1 MFVIQLLGNR
11 QEWPGSL
18 AIALAI
24 CVPGKSGSSLRIVT
38 TALAGASMNTPG
50 DAVRI
55 TSNCS
60 ASSGNTSLEIVM
72 ETTTSV

>member
-1 MFVIQLLGNR
+1 MYVTTPPENGQ
-11 QEWPGSL
+11 
-18 AIALAI
+18 AL
-24 CVPGKSGSSLRIVT
+24 CLFRVPGKSGSSLRIVT

-72 ETTTSV
+72 GITTSV